1 MTEENITYV
10 SDKRLF
16 AIVGALGSPAMLLSG
31 DGAIVY
37 ANSAFCDL
45 YGYALEELV
54 GQHFLLLSAEPKNSM
69 SAFEQR
75 KSAVSLRIHR
85 HKMGMSLK
93 LELYLNFPAEGEDG
107 LVFVAVRSV
116 GDRASDD
123 EELRWR
129 HSVESSGDGI
139 WDWNVRTRRSFRS
152 ESWYRM
158 LGFEMQEVIAEKNF
172 WSSRLHLEDR
182 DRVFKAV
189 DDCLTGRSE
198 LYAADY
204 RLRCRDGQW
213 KWIAA
218 RGRVVERE
226 NGLPVRV
233 LGTHRDIDALR
244 QSQSDWKLA
253 QQMFSAVLEQ
263 SPDAIAIANCETNN
277 TYLEVNAA
285 YCDMVGYT
293 RGELICGQV
302 NDFQFWDNKLQAR
315 AAHELL
321 TKGIPINDLYCS
333 FKNRDGQRVV
343 TSLSARKII
352 IDGVSWL
359 IIVRRDIS
367 SRLADEARLR
377 ESEERWRFAIEG
389 HGDALWDW
397 NVEKGTVY
405 RSARWLTILK
415 LPPTA
420 FNVDM
425 AVHGEVFDT
434 EDLPNISI
442 GIRDLLTGKL
452 EELSQICRLRCG
464 DGERIWVSYRCR
476 VMARSPQGRAL
487 RVIGTMRD
495 ISTQR
500 ERQKSIDAQLAQLS
514 HSGRLLILG
523 EMASTIAHEI
533 NQPLAVI
540 SSYAGVLVRKTAEYP
555 ELQVFAARVEEQAL
569 RAGNIVWRMREFSR
583 NKDLALAPVD
593 VDALIKESLEWIQLD
608 SQVSGIQFSAAIP
621 DGIPPIMADRIQ
633 IQQVLLNVLRNA
645 VQSMAG
651 SGNSGRAERSV
662 AVRVREDTGRGEV
675 VIEVADRGCGL
686 PSQVAFDVFKPFFTT
701 KAEGLGLGLSISQS
715 IVTRHGGRL
724 WSSARTNG
732 GTVFSFSVPQQK
744 IGGEASPEHPAIT
757 DAAKRRGE
765 YQ

>member
-1 MTEENITYV
+1 MTGTKIT
-10 SDKRLF
+10 SATDKRLL
-16 AIVGALGSPAMLLSG
+16 AVARTLGSPVMLLTG
-31 DGAIVY
+31 DGAIFY
-37 ANSAFCDL
+37 ANRAFCEL
-45 YGYALEELV
+45 YGYRLDELA
-54 GQHFLLLSAEPKNSM
+54 GQHFLMLSAEPES
-69 SAFEQR
+69 SIQAFEKRQGEA
-75 KSAVSLRIHR
+75 KLRIHR
-85 HKMGMSLK
+85 HKTGILLK
-93 LELYLNFPAEGEDG
+93 LELSVDFPVETGDD
-107 LVFVAVRSV
+107 LIFVSARSF
-116 GDRASDD
+116 GNRAQDD

-129 HSVESSGDGI
+129 LSVESSGDGI
-139 WDWNVRTRRSFRS
+139 WGWNVRTGRSFHS

-158 LGFEMQEVIAEKNF
+158 LGFTMEDAVAEKDF
-172 WSSRLHLEDR
+172 WSSRLHPDDR
-182 DRVFKAV
+182 DHVLKAV
-189 DDCLTGRSE
+189 DDCLNGRSE

-218 RGRVVERE
+218 RGRVIERE

-244 QSQSDWKLA
+244 QSQSDRKLA

-263 SPDAIAIANCETNN
+263 SPDAIAITNCETNN
-277 TYLEVNAA
+277 TYLEINAA
-285 YCDMVGYT
+285 YCEMVGYT

-302 NDFQFWDNKLQAR
+302 SDFQFWDNKLQAT

-321 TKGIPINDLYCS
+321 TQGIPINDLQCS
-333 FKNRDGQRVV
+333 FKSRGGFPVV

-352 IDGVSWL
+352 VDGVSWL

-367 SRLADEARLR
+367 ARLADEARLR
-377 ESEERWRFAIEG
+377 DSEARWRFAIEG

-397 NVEKGTVY
+397 NVEKSTVY
-405 RSARWLTILK
+405 RSARWLEILK

-420 FNVDM
+420 FNVEM
-425 AVHGEVFDT
+425 AVHGAVFDT

-464 DGERIWVSYRCR
+464 DGELIWVSYRCR
-476 VMARSPQGRAL
+476 VVTRSPDGRAL

-500 ERQKSIDAQLAQLS
+500 ERQKAIDAQLAQLS

-555 ELQVFAARVEEQAL
+555 ELQVFATRVEEQAL
-569 RAGNIVWRMREFSR
+569 RAGNIVWRMRDFAR
-583 NKDLALAPVD
+583 NKDLALAPVE
-593 VDALIKESLEWIQLD
+593 VASLIEESLEWIKLD

-621 DGIPPIMADRIQ
+621 RDIPPIMADRIQ
-633 IQQVLLNVLRNA
+633 IQQVLLNLLRNA

-651 SGNSGRAERSV
+651 SSGRAERTV
-662 AVRVREDTGRGEV
+662 AVRVREELARHEV

-744 IGGEASPEHPAIT
+744 IDEHGSPEHSAIT
-757 DAAKRRGE
+757 EAGIRRGE